1 MAAVRL
7 SIRIKQTWLGGDEGC
22 NARDNHGGFLK
33 QNCFNDVK
41 VLLDCSCRGGG
52 GRGFKANFFTATF
65 FRVIFLFCP
74 LMEAVNKLKGTMSSQ
89 NRLLM
94 NIKPFTKVKLHCG
107 LKAQQFKTI

>member
-41 VLLDCSCRGGG
+41 VLLDCWVAGVLMPSDLVDVGSKPV
-52 GRGFKANFFTATF
+52 FLLPPF
-65 FRVIFLFCP
+65 FRVIFNF
-74 LMEAVNKLKGTMSSQ
+74 A
-89 NRLLM
+89 LL
-94 NIKPFTKVKLHCG
+94 
-107 LKAQQFKTI
+107 